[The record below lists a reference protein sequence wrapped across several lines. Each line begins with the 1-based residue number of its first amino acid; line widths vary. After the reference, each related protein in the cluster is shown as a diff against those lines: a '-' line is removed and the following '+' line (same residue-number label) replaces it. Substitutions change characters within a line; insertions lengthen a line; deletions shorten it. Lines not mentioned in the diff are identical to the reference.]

1 MRVDAEFTA
10 SGPHRRLAGKM
21 GMIRSA
27 AMCALLMAP
36 ATAAGTQQLAADVPA
51 APPTPASSAAEGK
64 ACFQPRALPVCRS
77 FWVTEFGVQVF
88 LSQPPGINDQRR
100 VMGTWELG
108 WMKNRST
115 GDAVGASVF
124 LSTNDNAMR
133 SGVRARYRRWLGS
146 ESAVDISP
154 ALIVFQSND
163 DLETRARLGAALQ
176 AGVTFHDWIG
186 LTSQVE
192 AAEGGVRFQTGVRV
206 GGYPGAAA
214 GLGLPL
220 AALWHAKHD
229 PS

>member
-1 MRVDAEFTA
+1 MRADGEFTA
-10 SGPHRRLAGKM
+10 TGRNRRPVGTGAMRRAAALGAVLM
-21 GMIRSA
+21 ASASA
-27 AMCALLMAP
+27 AAAQQVAEALP
-36 ATAAGTQQLAADVPA
+36 AR
-51 APPTPASSAAEGK
+51 PPAAEGK

-108 WMKNRST
+108 WMKNRSS

-146 ESAVDISP
+146 ESAVDVSP

-192 AAEGGVRFQTGVRV
+192 AAEGGVRFQTGVRL
-206 GGYPGAAA
+206 GGYPGLVTGVGA
-214 GLGLPL
+214 PL
-220 AALWHAKHD
+220 VALWGALHD
-229 PS
+229 DS

>member
-10 SGPHRRLAGKM
+10 SVRLAGKM
-21 GMIRSA
+21 TMIRSA
-27 AMCALLMAP
+27 AVCALLMAP
-36 ATAAGTQQLAADVPA
+36 ATAGAQQVAAADLPA
-51 APPTPASSAAEGK
+51 PQAAAAEGK

-77 FWVTEFGVQVF
+77 FWVTEFGVQLF

-108 WMKNRST
+108 WMKNRSS

-146 ESAVDISP
+146 ESAVDVSP
-154 ALIVFQSND
+154 ALIVFQSSD
-163 DLETRARLGAALQ
+163 DLETHARLGAALQ

-192 AAEGGVRFQTGVRV
+192 AAQGGVRIQTGVRV
-206 GGYPGAAA
+206 GGYPGLVTGVGA
-214 GLGLPL
+214 PL
-220 AALWHAKHD
+220 LALWGALHD
-229 PS
+229 DS

>member
-1 MRVDAEFTA
+1 MRADAEFTTP
-10 SGPHRRLAGKM
+10 GPHRWPAGKM
-21 GMIRSA
+21 ATMMRSGA
-27 AMCALLMAP
+27 VCALLMAP
-36 ATAAGTQQLAADVPA
+36 AIARAQQVAAADQPA
-51 APPTPASSAAEGK
+51 PQAGAAEGK

-77 FWVTEFGVQVF
+77 FWVTEFGVQLF

-100 VMGTWELG
+100 VMATWELG

-146 ESAVDISP
+146 ESAVDVSP

-220 AALWHAKHD
+220 VALWHAQHD